1 MPLNCKAGDL
11 AVVISDEPGCEDN
24 IGRIVKVLRGTTVED
39 STSAWWFIQPV
50 DQEPWNCME
59 PVQDGKYFEV
69 FQYSGAVCIEDQCL
83 RPIRGL
89 RPAVRAKGKRAAK
102 VSRKKSSTA
111 I

>member
-1 MPLNCKAGDL
+1 MPLNCKVGDL
-11 AVVISDEPGCEDN
+11 AVVISEEPGCEDN
-24 IGRIVKVLRGTTVED
+24 IGRIVKVLKATTVED
-39 STSAWWFIQPV
+39 SASTWWFIQPV

-59 PVQDGKYFEV
+59 LVQDGKYFEV

-89 RPAVRAKGKRAAK
+89 RPKARAKSSPAAK
-102 VSRKKSSTA
+102 VSRKKSSTV